1 VIPVVAAAA
10 ATAAATSS
18 SPSSAVAAPAAS
30 GASPAPTAAPFVAA
44 YKGWDGGVTRR
55 GSPAALAL
63 AESEQVDGDVERARA
78 VKGVRGRQVE
88 PELQQGQGRGQGR
101 LAAMESLTL
110 PA

>member
-1 VIPVVAAAA
+1 MISVVAATA

-18 SPSSAVAAPAAS
+18 SPSSAVAAPAAT

-44 YKGWDGGVTRR
+44 NKGWDGSVARR

-63 AESEQVDGDVERARA
+63 AEAEQVDGDVERARA
-78 VKGVRGRQVE
+78 VEGVRGRQVK
-88 PELQQGQGRGQGR
+88 PELQQGQGQGR
-101 LAAMESLTL
+101 VAAMESLAL